1 MDLDSLD
8 LRDNELDEV
17 VSQPLPLSGVSLLG
31 SASESA
37 SGGAPASVGLVS
49 PEETARLVKNLKA
62 VLPVSIDP
70 AVGEDTQ
77 SSSGD
82 TPHEF
87 VVPLPPRVRQ
97 RPPSVRT
104 ASRSRSR
111 SGDERSPPVSP
122 AGPHRTS
129 RSRQSPSPA
138 RPRSSSVP
146 QSDHHR

>member
-8 LRDNELDEV
+8 LRENELDEV
-17 VSQPLPLSGVSLLG
+17 VSQPLPLSDVSLFG

-37 SGGAPASVGLVS
+37 SGGAPASLVS
-49 PEETARLVKNLKA
+49 PKETARLGKNFKA

-111 SGDERSPPVSP
+111 SGDETSPPISP
-122 AGPHRTS
+122 AGPYRTS

-138 RPRSSSVP
+138 RPRSSPVP